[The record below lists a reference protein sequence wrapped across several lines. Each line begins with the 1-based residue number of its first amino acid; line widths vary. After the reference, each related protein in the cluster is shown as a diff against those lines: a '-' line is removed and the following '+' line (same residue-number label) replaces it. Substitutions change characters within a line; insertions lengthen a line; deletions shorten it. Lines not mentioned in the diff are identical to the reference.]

1 MKLNKTTEWT
11 LIAALAAYIAFMPRI
26 GVVRDFLS
34 SGVGRLA
41 ALLLIVYTWK
51 YVNALVAVL
60 LVVAFVRCTTSVW
73 EGLEGGT
80 PSTDPVEVQGK
91 AKKEGTKCPEET
103 EFDVPTQMCK
113 GNDGVS
119 MVLPIMV
126 ACAAGYKPNS
136 EGTRCVKMTSPPAP
150 PPPSPANEQPDTPP
164 ASSTGSTMANNAAP
178 PATTEPFEGGTGVP
192 ATTPGEAQT
201 QAQSGAPVV
210 LRRQGGV
217 EPFSLLGGA
226 FPLQ

>member
-1 MKLNKTTEWT
+1 MKLTKTTEWT
-11 LIAALAAYIAFMPRI
+11 LIAVLAAYIAFMPRI

-34 SGVGRLA
+34 TGVGRLA
-41 ALLLIVYTWK
+41 ALLLIVYAWK
-51 YVNALVAVL
+51 YVSALVAVL

-80 PSTDPVEVQGK
+80 ASSEPVEVQGK

-103 EFDVPTQMCK
+103 EFNVATQMCEGK
-113 GNDGVS
+113 DGKS

-126 ACAAGYKPNS
+126 ACASGYKPNS
-136 EGTRCVKMTSPPAP
+136 EGTRCVKIVSPPAP
-150 PPPSPANEQPDTPP
+150 PPPSPANEQPDAPP
-164 ASSTGSTMANNAAP
+164 ASSTGSTTANNAAP
-178 PATTEPFEGGTGVP
+178 SVTTEPFKGGRGVP
-192 ATTPGEAQT
+192 VTTPGEAQT
-201 QAQSGAPVV
+201 QAAGAVV
-210 LRRQGGV
+210 LQQQGGV

>member
-11 LIAALAAYIAFMPRI
+11 LIAVLAAYIAFMPRI

-73 EGLEGGT
+73 EGLQNGET
-80 PSTDPVEVQGK
+80 VSTEEEEVQGK
-91 AKKEGTKCPEET
+91 AKKEGTKCPEDT
-103 EFDVPTQMCK
+103 EFDPATQMCK
-113 GNDGVS
+113 NGTA

-126 ACAAGYKPNS
+126 ACASGYRPNS
-136 EGTRCVKMTSPPAP
+136 EGTRCVKMTSPAAPPPPKPMAPAP
-150 PPPSPANEQPDTPP
+150 PPAE
-164 ASSTGSTMANNAAP
+164 STGSTMANNAAP
-178 PATTEPFEGGTGVP
+178 PATTEPFKGGTGVP

-210 LRRQGGV
+210 LQRQGSV